1 MQRERFWRIM
11 AQSVASLLELA
22 IHENIANLL
31 SCPAGLRYLPIS
43 LYILCES
50 DLWWKS
56 SLRSSQSSPAT
67 RTTTARRLR
76 QNECGSSVVVEQEA
90 IWRRQFFFQG
100 DDCLSSDRILWK
112 ILAWGGDQ
120 ARSVDTALRRF
131 FVIGWES
138 WKVNFPRV
146 PRGRLLLI
154 GPFKRPASTGF
165 E

>member
-76 QNECGSSVVVEQEA
+76 QNECGSSVVVEQ
-90 IWRRQFFFQG
+90 RRF
-100 DDCLSSDRILWK
+100 
-112 ILAWGGDQ
+112 GGDNSFFKATIVCQ
-120 ARSVDTALRRF
+120 ATEFCEKSWLEAATRPGQSTLHCDDFLWSGGRVERSTFLECLEGACY
-131 FVIGWES
+131 WS
-138 WKVNFPRV
+138 V
-146 PRGRLLLI
+146 PSNVPPLL
-154 GPFKRPASTGF
+154 GF